1 LLPGVALLPLVFV
14 AVLAVNAFSAQSAGK
29 PGQGSTSAPSP
40 EVSNLAQEARKA
52 LDKGDTDTAVRDYEK
67 LVKLAPAVSDY
78 QLNLGIA
85 YYNARQLADAAPAF
99 QRALKLKPQLALAR
113 YYLEATWA
121 ETGRCQEALPG
132 IRKDA
137 AHIADAD
144 LKRAVETDGLKCAM
158 SFDEEDA
165 ALDLLH
171 MLRRDFPN
179 DPEALYLTVH
189 VYSDLST
196 RASQRLL
203 NTDPKSYQVRELY
216 AESLE
221 EQQKWPEAEAEYRGI
236 LEMYPHLP
244 GIHYRIGRLL
254 LTQPKSSD
262 TVEKAKHEFAEELKI
277 DPRNAG
283 AEYVLGE
290 LNRQAREFPE
300 AIGHFRHATQL
311 DPRLFDAYLGL
322 AKSLAGAGQTAD
334 AIPPLEAAIKLQPEN
349 PTAHYQLAAAY
360 RSVGRREDA
369 DKETAAYQ
377 RTATKAR
384 QDLQDIRSAVTG
396 RKTPAQTETS
406 PR

>member
-1 LLPGVALLPLVFV
+1 MPQAARLALVLVT
-14 AVLAVNAFSAQSAGK
+14 VLAVNAFSAQSAGK
-29 PGQGSTSAPSP
+29 SGQGSTAAPSP
-40 EVSNLAQEARKA
+40 EVSKLAREARAA
-52 LDKGDTDTAVRDYEK
+52 LDKGDTDAAVRDYEK
-67 LVKLAPAVSDY
+67 LVKLAPAVADY
-78 QLNLGIA
+78 RLDLGIA
-85 YYNARQLADAAPAF
+85 YYNARQAGAAASAL
-99 QRALKLKPQLALAR
+99 QQALKLKPQLALAR
-113 YYLEATWA
+113 YYLEASWA
-121 ETGRCQEALPG
+121 EAGRCQEALPG

-144 LKRAVETDGLKCAM
+144 LKRTVETDGLKCAM
-158 SFDEEDA
+158 SLDEEDA
-165 ALDLLH
+165 ALDFLH

-179 DPEALYLTVH
+179 DADALYLTVH
-189 VYSDLST
+189 AYSDLST

-221 EQQKWPEAEAEYRGI
+221 EQQKWAEAEAEYRGI
-236 LEMYPHLP
+236 LEIYPHQP

-262 TVEKAKHEFAEELKI
+262 TVEKAKHEFEEELKA

-290 LNRQAREFPE
+290 LDRQQREFPE
-300 AIGHFRHATQL
+300 AIEHFRHATQL

-322 AKSLAGAGQTAD
+322 AKSLVGAGQTPD
-334 AIPPLEAAIKLQPEN
+334 AIPPLEAAVKLQPEN
-349 PTAHYQLAAAY
+349 PTAHYQLAAVY

-396 RKTPAQTETS
+396 RKTPAQTENPS
-406 PR
+406 Q